1 MDHTWPSCKAGS
13 TNRSLSRAGG
23 ADSFWRCHEDLHLQR
38 ALEACL
44 GSQNPADHC
53 PSISW
58 TGLSKKNQPAPCPA
72 SAWLGRRRPGG
83 VQKSIF
89 PKVVSGRNDFRIAK
103 PMPQGARKCIHLH
116 FRHPASHHL
125 FWRHGFEKREKFER
139 PFK

>member
-13 TNRSLSRAGG
+13 TNRSLWRAGG

-38 ALEACL
+38 GMKAWL
-44 GSQNPADHC
+44 GSQNPTDHC

-58 TGLSKKNQPAPCPA
+58 TGLSKKNPACTVPRQCMA
-72 SAWLGRRRPGG
+72 RRPGR

-89 PKVVSGRNDFRIAK
+89 PKVVSRRNDFRIAT

-116 FRHPASHHL
+116 FRHPASRHL
-125 FWRHGFEKREKFER
+125 FRRHGFQKKEKFER
-139 PFK
+139 PLK